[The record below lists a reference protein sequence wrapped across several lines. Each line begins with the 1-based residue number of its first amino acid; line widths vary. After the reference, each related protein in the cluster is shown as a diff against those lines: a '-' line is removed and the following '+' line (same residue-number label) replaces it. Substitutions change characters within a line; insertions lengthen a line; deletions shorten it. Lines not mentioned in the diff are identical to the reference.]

1 MLNRL
6 MRTLSGKSERK
17 GIVYAVLSYAMWG
30 ILPLF
35 WKALM
40 RIDAGEILASRIIW
54 SFVFLSMILL
64 IVGGVRD
71 LKNVFSNAKT
81 LLGVFLGSLLITTN
95 WFIYIW
101 AVNSNHVIE
110 TSLGY
115 YINPLF
121 TVLLG
126 VIVLRERIDRWQIL
140 SLLLGLLGVI
150 VITVQ
155 YGKVPWIALL
165 LAISFGLYG
174 LVKKLSNLTSI
185 IGLTMETMMIA
196 PVALGF
202 VVYKQMEGT
211 SSLIA
216 LPLNVLILA
225 VLSGVVTA
233 IPLLLFA
240 HGAKCVPLSTLG
252 FIQYLSP
259 SIALLLGVFLFKE
272 DFTRV
277 DFISFGLI
285 WLALGIYSFSR
296 KEFLNSRLKKRLLR
310 FSFH

>member
-1 MLNRL
+1 